1 MVKACIA
8 AALFGLVV
16 LPAAAQMPGG
26 PPAPG
31 PGAGPDQGTR
41 RDVAQLY
48 LVQRMREA
56 LALTDAQTLKVMDL
70 FQQIDQA
77 RMDHQ
82 AAIRSLASSL
92 QAQLD
97 DPKTPDSAFNKSV
110 EGFRKGQEEFEQQM
124 RGLESRL
131 LAVMTP
137 RQQVQFLLLRRQLL
151 MQGREGM
158 RGAGDE
164 GRPPGRRRR

>member
-8 AALFGLVV
+8 TALFALVV
-16 LPAAAQMPGG
+16 LPTAAQMPGG
-26 PPAPG
+26 PPARG
-31 PGAGPDQGTR
+31 PGAGPDQETR

-70 FQQIDQA
+70 LQQIDRA

-82 AAIRSLASSL
+82 AAIRSLVSSL

-97 DPKTPDSAFNKSV
+97 DPKTPDSAFRESV
-110 EGFRKGQEEFEQQM
+110 ESFRKGQEEFE
-124 RGLESRL
+124 RRVRDLESRL

-164 GRPPGRRRR
+164 GRPLGRRRR